1 MKIINKIGDWLYNI
15 TDRYFQ
21 GENSGVIHETP
32 QFSGQNSE
40 AQTISW
46 ELNQGV
52 EDIIVKDLI
61 VSAKYIIP
69 SLIINKIQS
78 IVNRVRF
85 LYLVDAVIEEETL
98 DPKSVKLPEIP
109 PSDIVSGKEIVIKYS
124 SFTTIKTRII
134 SLSEWLK
141 IKLLNLR
148 SVIRY
153 YKRVKP
159 FYLLGD
165 FSPAKYPISANKTK
179 FLDTYV
185 YHLRN

>member
-21 GENSGVIHETP
+21 GENSGVILESP
-32 QFSGQNSE
+32 QFSGQISE
-40 AQTISW
+40 AKTFSW

-69 SLIINKIQS
+69 SIIRNKIQS
-78 IVNRVRF
+78 VVNKVRF

-98 DPKSVKLPEIP
+98 DPTSVKLPEIP
-109 PSDIVSGKEIVIKYS
+109 LSDIVSGKNIVIKSTSLSTFY
-124 SFTTIKTRII
+124 TRII

-141 IKLLNLR
+141 TKLLHLR
-148 SVIRY
+148 SVIRC

-165 FSPAKYPISANKTK
+165 FSPVKYSISSNKTK